1 MGRRSIIHFFFLV
14 ILLSLTACTKNKSTY
29 TIGISQCSDDD
40 WRQKMN
46 TEMRHEALLHPGL
59 KLVIKT
65 VKDDTHQQIND
76 IESFIDQKVDLL
88 IVSPNEAAP
97 MTPVIEKAYQSGIP
111 VVLVD
116 RKILSD
122 QYTAY
127 IAADNYQI
135 GKEVGHY
142 AVNLLKGKG
151 KVFEFCGLEGST
163 SAIERHQGFNSVI
176 RQYPNIK
183 LVYQVD
189 AAWSKKVAG
198 EKMKEAL
205 AMHNHVDLVFA
216 QNDRMALGAFNEAQK
231 RGSDGIYFLGIDA
244 LPGKDGGIE
253 QVLDNKLKATFIY
266 PTGGDKII
274 QLVIKILEGKPFNKN
289 NTLYTAVVDQT
300 NARILKLQS
309 DEIIEQENKIGFLNG
324 RVDAFTT
331 QYTLQRYL
339 LISVS
344 AIVVLLIVLFFFLF
358 HAYRSKNRL
367 NIQLEQKNDAI
378 LKQKNILEKQ
388 RDQLVLLSKQLEE
401 ATYAKLVFFTNI
413 SHEFKTPL
421 TLISGPVS
429 TLLSDKHMT
438 PEQHRLLHLIHK
450 NADILLNLLNQIID
464 FRKFE
469 NGKLKLNPGSHD
481 LKQQLL
487 DLNEAFVEM
496 SRQKH
501 LAFDFQV
508 LSSADFT
515 FSFDVEKMERI
526 YYNLLSNAF
535 KYTPEKG
542 HITVSLNKIEKEI
555 QTFAE
560 ISISNSG
567 EGLSPE
573 DIHHIFERFYQVD
586 SRMAGSGIGLALVKA
601 LVELHEGD
609 IQVISQSGKTTFIVR
624 IPFKQTQMELEKDS
638 EKCEMTT
645 TLNEVVDTYRETV
658 FEATEAQDLP
668 TILVVDDNPD
678 ICVYIK
684 TILQNQYTVYE
695 AKDGEEG
702 LRKAIKYVPDIIVS
716 DVMMPKVDGIALCQ
730 RLKQELSTSHIPI
743 ILLTACSLVEQRIT
757 GFENGADDY
766 ISKPFNATLLQ
777 VRIRK
782 LIENRQ
788 QLKKIFREQF
798 FSEDD
803 KGRLNVQDKKGF
815 LDKFRQIIEKDI
827 SNSEL
832 SMEDLGKSIG
842 LSRVQLYRKIKSM
855 TDYSPNELLKIIRL
869 KKACQ
874 LLSTTEKTISEV
886 TYDTGFTSPSYF
898 TKCFREFYNESPSD
912 YLKRVRK

>member
-1 MGRRSIIHFFFLV
+1 
-14 ILLSLTACTKNKSTY
+14 
-29 TIGISQCSDDD
+29 
-40 WRQKMN
+40 
-46 TEMRHEALLHPGL
+46 
-59 KLVIKT
+59 
-65 VKDDTHQQIND
+65 
-76 IESFIDQKVDLL
+76 
-88 IVSPNEAAP
+88 
-97 MTPVIEKAYQSGIP
+97 
-111 VVLVD
+111 
-116 RKILSD
+116 
-122 QYTAY
+122 
-127 IAADNYQI
+127 
-135 GKEVGHY
+135 
-142 AVNLLKGKG
+142 
-151 KVFEFCGLEGST
+151 
-163 SAIERHQGFNSVI
+163 
-176 RQYPNIK
+176 
-183 LVYQVD
+183 
-189 AAWSKKVAG
+189 
-198 EKMKEAL
+198 
-205 AMHNHVDLVFA
+205 
-216 QNDRMALGAFNEAQK
+216 
-231 RGSDGIYFLGIDA
+231 
-244 LPGKDGGIE
+244 
-253 QVLDNKLKATFIY
+253 
-266 PTGGDKII
+266 
-274 QLVIKILEGKPFNKN
+274 
-289 NTLYTAVVDQT
+289 
-300 NARILKLQS
+300 
-309 DEIIEQENKIGFLNG
+309 
-324 RVDAFTT
+324 
-331 QYTLQRYL
+331 
-339 LISVS
+339 
-344 AIVVLLIVLFFFLF
+344 
-358 HAYRSKNRL
+358 
-367 NIQLEQKNDAI
+367 
-378 LKQKNILEKQ
+378 
-388 RDQLVLLSKQLEE
+388 
-401 ATYAKLVFFTNI
+401 
-413 SHEFKTPL
+413 
-421 TLISGPVS
+421 
-429 TLLSDKHMT
+429 
-438 PEQHRLLHLIHK
+438 
-450 NADILLNLLNQIID
+450 
-464 FRKFE
+464 
-469 NGKLKLNPGSHD
+469 

-542 HITVSLNKIEKEI
+542 HISVSLNKIEKEI

-624 IPFKQTQMELEKDS
+624 IPFKQAQTEVEKDS
-638 EKCEMTT
+638 EKTGIIT
-645 TLNEVVDTYRETV
+645 SLDGTVDNYRETV
-658 FEATEAQDLP
+658 FEVTEAQDLP
-668 TILVVDDNPD
+668 IVLVVDDNPD

-743 ILLTACSLVEQRIT
+743 ILLTACSLVEQRIS

-788 QLKKIFREQF
+788 QLKKIYGEQL
-798 FSEDD
+798 FSEDA
-803 KGRLNVQDKKGF
+803 KGRLNEQDKKSF

-832 SMEDLGKSIG
+832 CMDDLGKSIG

-869 KKACQ
+869 KKAYQ

-898 TKCFREFYNESPSD
+898 TKCFREYYKESPSD